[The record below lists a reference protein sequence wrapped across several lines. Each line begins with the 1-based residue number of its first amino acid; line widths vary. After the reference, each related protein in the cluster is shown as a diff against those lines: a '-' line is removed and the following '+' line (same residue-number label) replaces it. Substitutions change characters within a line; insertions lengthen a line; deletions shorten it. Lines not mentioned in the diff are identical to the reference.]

1 MSHMEPMRCIKSTGS
16 SKVRRPSRAGRFPV
30 RLAITILGGF
40 GLYLLGAAYL
50 PSLTLAKPQGPHS
63 RLVAI
68 PHARRNSSALCIGG
82 ASCPIKH
89 VVFIVKENH
98 TFDNMF
104 AHFPGADG
112 TQYARIGKHRELL
125 NVTPDHLP
133 FDISHSGEAASYAVN
148 GGRMNRFRKLGG
160 AVQFGKDYADS
171 AYRAN
176 EIPAYWAY
184 AQRYA
189 LADHFFST
197 IMGESF
203 SNHLVLIG
211 NQSAGTIDNPRGG
224 DGSRSWGCDASTGSL
239 VAVRSTTGQVSQVRP
254 CFDFTTLGD
263 EAGQAGVSWRY
274 YAAQPGQWGYVWA
287 AYDAINHV
295 RYGPAWKQA
304 DVPYTQFSSDVKGG
318 HLPALS
324 WLMSDFAQ
332 SEHPPASMCQGENW
346 DVKQINTIMKSKY
359 WRSTAIVLVWDD
371 FGGFYDHV
379 RPPVINNI
387 GFGPRVPA
395 IVISPYARARY
406 VAHTTYDFSSMVRF
420 AEDVFGLPYLP
431 GYDPSVP
438 SIAGM
443 FNFHRSPAS
452 PLIMRQQ
459 NCPAY
464 SPGLTTEGTL
474 SSFGSQGSTSALGI
488 QLDGG
493 VQATAFAKSSVKATA
508 VGGRK
513 LSSLRQMTVGDRVQ
527 VQMVPDPTQAGY
539 YQLNSIQDLNIS
551 PGHAEGTVASIDN
564 THDRIAMNEL
574 DGSTVP
580 VQLSPGTQIKNVDGS
595 SGNLSSLS
603 PGTPADATGLLNS
616 RTNHLFAVSTVKV
629 MLQPNLYWAAPDP
642 ITYGTALDSTQL
654 DATADVPGTF
664 SYSPGSGSTPGAGSQ
679 PLTATFAPADATKY
693 IPAKVETTLTV
704 NQATPNL
711 SWSTPDP
718 ITYGTALD
726 STQLD
731 ATADVPGTFSYSPD
745 VGSVLGA
752 GSQTLTATFTPTD
765 TTDYVSGG
773 QVQTTLTV
781 NQATP
786 NLSWSTPDPITYGTA
801 LDSTQLD
808 ATADVPGTFSYSPDV
823 GSVLGAGSQ
832 TLTATFTPTDTT
844 DYVSGGQVQTT
855 LTVNQATPN
864 LSWSTPDPITYGTAL
879 DSTQLDAT
887 ADVPGTFSYSP
898 DVGSVLGAGSQTL
911 TATFTPTDTT
921 DYVSGGQ
928 VQTTLTVNQATPN
941 LSWSTPDPIT
951 YGTALDSTQLDATAD
966 VPGTFSYSPDVGSVL
981 GAGSQTLTATFTPT
995 DTTDYVSGGQVQTTL
1010 TVNQATPNLSWSTP
1024 DPITYGTALDST
1036 QLDATA
1042 DVPGTFSYDPG
1053 AGTVPDQGQDTLTA
1067 TFTPSDATDY
1077 VSGGQI
1083 QTTLTVNPPSGGA
1096 RPRRLAVHSAAA
1108 GNGGERLLG
1117 VLGLRPWWSHGSAIR
1132 SWPGTRGSH
1141 LTRTSHFIRTRRGT
1155 PDGSALNARA
1165 YRVELAMLFINGAF
1179 STG

>member
-664 SYSPGSGSTPGAGSQ
+664 SYSP
-679 PLTATFAPADATKY
+679 
-693 IPAKVETTLTV
+693 
-704 NQATPNL
+704 
-711 SWSTPDP
+711 
-718 ITYGTALD
+718 
-726 STQLD
+726 
-731 ATADVPGTFSYSPD
+731 
-745 VGSVLGA
+745 
-752 GSQTLTATFTPTD
+752 
-765 TTDYVSGG
+765 
-773 QVQTTLTV
+773 
-781 NQATP
+781 
-786 NLSWSTPDPITYGTA
+786 
-801 LDSTQLD
+801 
-808 ATADVPGTFSYSPDV
+808 
-823 GSVLGAGSQ
+823 
-832 TLTATFTPTDTT
+832 
-844 DYVSGGQVQTT
+844 
-855 LTVNQATPN
+855 
-864 LSWSTPDPITYGTAL
+864 
-879 DSTQLDAT
+879 
-887 ADVPGTFSYSP
+887 
-898 DVGSVLGAGSQTL
+898 
-911 TATFTPTDTT
+911 
-921 DYVSGGQ
+921 
-928 VQTTLTVNQATPN
+928 
-941 LSWSTPDPIT
+941 
-951 YGTALDSTQLDATAD
+951 
-966 VPGTFSYSPDVGSVL
+966 DVGSVL